1 MFRGD
6 LVMGIACTALQ
17 KDGDPRVDN
26 SIGTLGR
33 MVGSHSGRV
42 ILGFPIQ
49 PIILILTIIRSLYSG
64 Y

>member
-17 KDGDPRVDN
+17 KDGDPRVHN

-33 MVGSHSGRV
+33 IVSSPFREGY
-42 ILGFPIQ
+42 LGLPH
-49 PIILILTIIRSLYSG
+49 PYSP
-64 Y
+64 